1 MRIISQ
7 DKEYDLPYEETTI
20 RAFDNGTIAAFP
32 LADLESN
39 DFITMAKYSTKEK
52 AIKAMEMCRKRY
64 TQYIFNRRMVTV
76 AANDLT
82 RIPLEEAE
90 KVRDQIS
97 ETFIFQFPKEEEV
110 EDE

>member
-7 DKEYDLPYEETTI
+7 DGAIDVPYE
-20 RAFDNGTIAAFP
+20 N
-32 LADLESN
+32 ADLERKGKIIYVWTLDNVYGS
-39 DFITMAKYSTKEK
+39 FASYSTEEK

-64 TQYIFNRRMVTV
+64 TQYIFNKRVVPV
-76 AANDLT
+76 AANDLA

-97 ETFIFQFPKEEEV
+97 ETFIFQFPKEEEF
-110 EDE
+110 EGE

>member
-1 MRIISQ
+1 MRIVSQ
-7 DKEYDLPYEETTI
+7 CGQADFPYERTYILSDRENVKAVCDGKSYVI
-20 RAFDNGTIAAFP
+20 GR
-32 LADLESN
+32 
-39 DFITMAKYSTKEK
+39 YSTHEK